1 MHQERENLDIIFRKT
16 TPESVLRELK
26 EQKKRK
32 AYDDGRVVSYSE
44 EDYLRI
50 AYGVCPEYSEDELKY
65 RYDSITEQSRE
76 KGIFSLLYLYA
87 ENVLA
92 KRDGKIAVKLE
103 EVLNW
108 NSITKRL
115 GQDLFTTAWLAYRDG
130 NNNYGEEKHQFIW
143 PAVII
148 TDDVRLNNMLK
159 KGTAENHF
167 HLNGSTQSFSL
178 SWASLMNHPG
188 QIEMLLAEEKR
199 FEVNRDMHISRGTGD
214 NVISW
219 KERIMY
225 AAMIRGLLFRRM
237 MSETDPYFD
246 GDPEGEFKK
255 FCKFPMIRQ
264 IDIVVSALRKMYGVC
279 FEQPNYKKKCLDYA
293 ISRGFYDVQEEA
305 DNRLLSG
312 ERAFLYNC
320 FVRIYQE
327 QNPKC
332 FSLFE
337 QKMFYLYLLIKHQFR
352 SELIQVNHRVGFYNF
367 ARYQERKSQL
377 FEKYKE
383 YNVEA
388 QRLAVVAARK
398 ENYIKSFETRIMVLQ
413 SEKQLRGYIEEL
425 DEQIDFS
432 DKKTPSDKKIPF
444 DKKISPDKKSSF
456 DNYYVLHFPKKA
468 FDNQAIKKEGKL
480 IIYPRNVVSRKRA
493 ELGARELR
501 KYIIREQGRE
511 QRVYGI
517 DACSN
522 EIGCRP
528 ETFATEFRYLRHVS
542 ELRYKIPWY
551 RTAVKCYEELGLTYH
566 AGEDFLDITDGIRAI
581 DEAINFLELQK
592 NDRLGHAIALGICP
606 EEYYMQKNM
615 TIYQS
620 QQDRLDDL
628 VWLLYRSV
636 EWDIAISAD
645 HREEMKCD
653 ARALISDIYANRQDE
668 INSNLHGDI
677 LDAYYASWQL
687 RGDHPR
693 QYESGAF
700 REIKKLRQD
709 PYEEFMTPKVGN
721 AKLRKFREDKL
732 TASLYYWY
740 HYDVE
745 VKKKAL
751 KPIHFSVKKRYV
763 DLVRE
768 MQKALRRQIAQRGIA
783 IECNPTSNV
792 LISNFKYF
800 IKHPAIVFNHYHLDD
815 RQDEPNLWISINTDD
830 IGVFDTSLSYEY
842 ALLFRAITMQRHS
855 EDNWNDE
862 AVYEYLD
869 MLRQNG
875 HEMAFRDVTE
885 NN

>member
-1 MHQERENLDIIFRKT
+1 MHQEREDLDIIFRKT

-26 EQKKRK
+26 EQKKGST
-32 AYDDGRVVSYSE
+32 YDNGRVLFYSR

-65 RYDSITEQSRE
+65 RYDSLAEESRE
-76 KGIFSLLYLYA
+76 KGFFSLLYLYA
-87 ENVLA
+87 GNVLV
-92 KRDGKIAVKLE
+92 KRDGNIAVKLE
-103 EVLNW
+103 QVLNW

-115 GQDLFTTAWLAYRDG
+115 GQDLFTTAWLAHRDVT
-130 NNNYGEEKHQFIW
+130 NDYGEEKHQFVW

-148 TDDVRLNNMLK
+148 TDDVRLNNMLS

-167 HLNGSTQSFSL
+167 HLNGSTQSFAL
-178 SWASLMNHPG
+178 SWASLMNHPA
-188 QIEMLLAEEKR
+188 QIEPLLGKEER
-199 FEVNRDMHISRGTGD
+199 FQVNRDMHISRGIGD

-237 MSETDPYFD
+237 MSEAAPSSDE
-246 GDPEGEFKK
+246 DPEMEFKK
-255 FCKFPMIRQ
+255 FCKFPLIRRMETL
-264 IDIVVSALRKMYGVC
+264 VMALRQLYGVR
-279 FEQPNYKKKCLDYA
+279 FEQPNHKGKCLDYV
-293 ISRGFYDVQEEA
+293 ISRGFYNVQDEA
-305 DNRLLSG
+305 DTRLLSG

-320 FVRIYQE
+320 FIRIYQDR
-327 QNPKC
+327 NPNC
-332 FSLFE
+332 FSVYE
-337 QKMFYLYLLIKHQFR
+337 QKLFYLYLLIKHQFR
-352 SELIQVNHRVGFYNF
+352 SELIQVNRGVGFHNF
-367 ARYQERKSQL
+367 SKYQERKNLL
-377 FEKYKE
+377 FEKYNE

-398 ENYIKSFETRIMVLQ
+398 ENYIQSFETRIMVLP
-413 SEKQLRGYIEEL
+413 SKKKTRRYIAEL
-425 DEQIDFS
+425 DRQIIFS
-432 DKKTPSDKKIPF
+432 DKKGPSDKKEIP
-444 DKKISPDKKSSF
+444 

-468 FDNQAIKKEGKL
+468 FNRQELEKEGNL
-480 IIYPRNVVSRKRA
+480 IIHPRNDVSRTKA
-493 ELGARELR
+493 ERCARGLR
-501 KYIIREQGRE
+501 KYIIWEQGKG

-551 RTAVKCYEELGLTYH
+551 RTTVEHYEELGLTYH

-606 EEYYMQKNM
+606 EDYYMQKHM
-615 TIYQS
+615 SVYQS

-628 VWLLYRSV
+628 IWLLYRSV
-636 EWDIAISAD
+636 EWGITISAD

-653 ARALISDIYANRQDE
+653 ARALISDIYANRQNE

-677 LDAYYASWQL
+677 LDAYYASWHL

-693 QYESGAF
+693 QYEGGAF

-709 PYEEFMTPKVGN
+709 PYEEFMTPKAGN
-721 AKLRKFREDKL
+721 AQLRKFREDKL

-745 VKKKAL
+745 VKKNAIKQ
-751 KPIHFSVKKRYV
+751 IHFTVKKWYV
-763 DLVRE
+763 DLVGE
-768 MQKALRRQIAQRGIA
+768 MQKALRKQIAQKGIA

-800 IKHPAIVFNHYHLDD
+800 MKHPAIVFNHYHLDD

-855 EDNWNDE
+855 EDNWNDD

-869 MLRQNG
+869 RLRQNG
-875 HEMAFRDVTE
+875 HEMAFRNATDNSKTTF
-885 NN
+885 